1 MKPSL
6 PNISIFV
13 VLAML
18 LLGSAFSNPEMEP
31 VDETPD
37 ALMLRYPDV
46 SADSIVFV
54 YAGDI
59 WAVPRSGGL
68 ASRLTSAKGNEIL
81 PKFSPDGETIA
92 FSGNY
97 DGNVDIYTMPRT
109 GGIPERLTHHPDD
122 DLVVEWYPDGKN
134 ILFRSNMLSP
144 SQRYDRLFRLSA
156 KGGLPEALPFPYGE
170 LGSFSP
176 DGKKMAFEYM
186 SPMRGAW
193 RGYTGGMANDI
204 WIYDFETGSIEK
216 ITDYPGTD
224 SVPMWHGKDIYFV
237 SDRGGE
243 KRINIW
249 AFDTETHETRRVTDF
264 KDFDVKWPSLGPDD
278 IVFENGGR
286 LYLLSLSDESVS
298 EVEVQ
303 VPNDLPE
310 LRPRLKDLSRNI
322 SDFSISPTGKR
333 ALFGARGEVLT
344 APAGQGRV
352 KNLTNTS
359 GVAERFPVWSP
370 DGKYIAYFSDR
381 SGEYELYYRLSN
393 GDGGETR
400 VTEDGSVFRYKP
412 VWSPDSK
419 KIAFSDKTGR
429 LFVVDM
435 DDGKPR
441 EIDRDKFGN
450 ISAYSWSPDG
460 KHVAYAKSESSKI
473 RSIYVYDLAAG
484 KRHKVT
490 NGFYND
496 NSPVFDPEGKY
507 LYYFSDTSFTP
518 VYGDMDDTWVY
529 PNSTQLY
536 AVTLA
541 DGTQSPLAPVN
552 DEEYVPPG
560 TEKKEGEKGAIDF
573 EGMESRAV
581 KLPASAGNFGRM
593 TAANGKVVY
602 LRFPAA
608 GSAGHDNPGGA
619 LQYFDLGDRREKT
632 VMQNVSDYDLSADGS
647 KIIYRSGDTY
657 GIVNLSEGSKPGDGQ
672 LGLSGLKTN
681 IDPREEWKQIFTDAW
696 RIQRDF
702 FYDPGMHGVDWNAAR
717 ARYEKLLP
725 FVTDRED
732 LNYVIG
738 EMAGELNSSHTYV
751 GGGDIDEAEKLPFGL
766 PGAEFELDAGGKAY
780 RIKKIYTGGKLNPD
794 AYSPLGQPGLGV
806 EEGDYLIAVNGVPP
820 DVTRDPWEA
829 FAAPT
834 GDVVTLTVA
843 KNPNGKDA
851 RDVNVKLISTADDRR
866 LRYLEWVESNLDK
879 VDGETNGRVG
889 YVYVPDTGWQGQN
902 ELVRQFVPQA
912 GKEALI
918 IDERFNG
925 GGQVPDRFIEL
936 LNRQVLNYWATR
948 DFKDWKTPAVSNAG
962 PKVMIINGW
971 AGSGG
976 DAFPYYFRK
985 AGLGPLVGTRTLGGL
1000 IGIGGNPGLIDGG
1013 FVTAPSYAFWNSD
1026 GKWEVE
1032 GYGVEPDYVVEDL
1045 PENIKDS
1052 PDPQLDKAI
1061 GVVLELLE
1069 NNPPKKPRRPVYE
1082 DRAGSGSGKSRT
1094 SPPGL

>member
-1 MKPSL
+1 M
-6 PNISIFV
+6 IRAA
-13 VLAML
+13 VLFALL
-18 LLGSAFSNPEMEP
+18 LLGSVPAFPGPEEKEAEK
-31 VDETPD
+31 VPD

-46 SADSIVFV
+46 SRDSIAFV

-59 WAVPRSGGL
+59 WVVPKSGGL
-68 ASRLTSAKGNEIL
+68 ASRLTSAGGDEIL
-81 PKFSPDGETIA
+81 PKFSPDGGVIA

-97 DGNVDIYTMPRT
+97 DGNVDIYTIPRD

-122 DLVVEWYPDGKN
+122 DILVDWYPGGKN
-134 ILFRSNMLSP
+134 ILFHSNMLSP
-144 SQRYDRLFRLSA
+144 SQRYDRLFRVSA
-156 KGGLPEALPFPYGE
+156 RGGLPEALPLPYGE
-170 LGSFSP
+170 LGGLSP
-176 DGKKMAFEYM
+176 DGKKLAFEYM
-186 SPMRGAW
+186 PPMRGAW
-193 RGYTGGMANDI
+193 RGYRGGMASDI
-204 WIYDFETGSIEK
+204 WIYDLETGSVEK

-224 SVPMWHGKDIYFV
+224 SLPMWRGKDIFFV
-237 SDRGGE
+237 SDRGDE

-249 AFDTETHETRRVTDF
+249 AYNTETHETRRVTDF
-264 KDFDVKWPSLGPDD
+264 KEFDVKWPSLGPDD

-286 LYLLSLSDESVS
+286 LFLLSLPDETVS
-298 EVEVQ
+298 EVVVR
-303 VPNDLPE
+303 VPDDLPE
-310 LRPRLKDLSRNI
+310 LRTRQKDLTENI

-344 APAGQGRV
+344 VPAGEGRV

-370 DGKYIAYFSDR
+370 DGKYVAYLSDR

-400 VTEDGSVFRYKP
+400 VTEDGSVYRYRP
-412 VWSPDSK
+412 VWSRDSK

-429 LFVVDM
+429 LFVVDI
-435 DDGKPR
+435 DDGKPK
-441 EIDRDKFGN
+441 EIDRDAHN
-450 ISAYSWSPDG
+450 IISNYSWSPGG
-460 KHVAYAKSESSKI
+460 KYIAYAKTGNNRM
-473 RSIYVYDLAAG
+473 RSIYVYDVAAG
-484 KRHKVT
+484 KSKRVT
-490 NGFYND
+490 SGFYND

-507 LYYFSDTSFTP
+507 LYYFSDSSFTP
-518 VYGDMDDTWVY
+518 VYGDMDDTWIY
-529 PNSTQLY
+529 PNSSQLY
-536 AVTLA
+536 AITLA
-541 DGTQSPLAPVN
+541 KDTESPLAPA
-552 DEEYVPPG
+552 DEEEYVPPG
-560 TEKKEGEKGAIDF
+560 KEKKEEEKSAIDF

-581 KLPASAGNFGRM
+581 KLPIGAGNFGRV

-608 GSAGHDNPGGA
+608 GSAGDNPGGA
-619 LQYFDLGDRREKT
+619 LQYFDFGDKREKT

-672 LGLSGLKTN
+672 LALSGLKAS
-681 IDPREEWKQIFTDAW
+681 IDPREEWSQIFADAW
-696 RIQRDF
+696 RIERDF
-702 FYDPGMHGVDWNAAR
+702 FYDPGMHGVDWNAVR

-725 FVTDRED
+725 FITDRED

-738 EMAGELNSSHTYV
+738 EMVGELNSSHTYV
-751 GGGDIDEAEKLPFGL
+751 GGGDIDEEEILPFGL
-766 PGAEFELDAGGKAY
+766 PGAEFELETGSKAY
-780 RIKKIYTGGKLNPD
+780 KIKKIYTGGKLNPD

-806 EEGDYLIAVNGVPP
+806 EEGDYLIAVNGRKP
-820 DVTRDPWEA
+820 DVTKDPWEA

-843 KNPNGKDA
+843 RNPNGKNA
-851 RDVNVKLISTADDRR
+851 REVNIKLISTTEDRR
-866 LRYLEWVESNLDK
+866 LRYLEWVEANMEK
-879 VDGETNGRVG
+879 VDKMTGGRVG

-912 GKEALI
+912 DKEALV

-936 LNRQVLNYWATR
+936 LNRSVLNYWAMR
-948 DFKDWKTPAVSNAG
+948 GFKDSKTPSVSNGG

-971 AGSGG
+971 SGSGG

-985 AGLGPLVGTRTLGGL
+985 TGLGPLVGTRTLGGL

-1013 FVTAPSYAFWNSD
+1013 YVTAPSYAFWNSD

-1045 PENIKDS
+1045 PENINDS
-1052 PDPQLDKAI
+1052 PDPQLEKAVD
-1061 GVVLELLE
+1061 VVLDLLE
-1069 NNPPKKPRRPVYE
+1069 DNPPRKPQRPLYE
-1082 DRAGSGSGKSRT
+1082 DRAGSGKSRT
-1094 SPPGL
+1094 PPGL

>member
-1 MKPSL
+1 M
-6 PNISIFV
+6 IRAA
-13 VLAML
+13 VLFALL
-18 LLGSAFSNPEMEP
+18 LLGSVPAFPGPEEKEAEK
-31 VDETPD
+31 VPD

-46 SADSIVFV
+46 SRDSIAFV

-59 WAVPRSGGL
+59 WVVPKSGGL
-68 ASRLTSAKGNEIL
+68 ATRLTSAGGDEIL
-81 PKFSPDGETIA
+81 PRFSPGGEVIA

-97 DGNVDIYTMPRT
+97 DGNIDIYTIPRE

-122 DLVVEWYPDGKN
+122 DIVVDWYPGGKN
-134 ILFRSNMLSP
+134 ILFHSNMLSP
-144 SQRYDRLFRLSA
+144 SQRYDRLFKVSA
-156 KGGLPEALPFPYGE
+156 KGGLPEALPLPYGE
-170 LGSFSP
+170 LGSLSP
-176 DGKKMAFEYM
+176 DGKKLAFEYM
-186 SPMRGAW
+186 PPMRGAW
-193 RGYTGGMANDI
+193 RGYRGGMASDI
-204 WIYDFETGSIEK
+204 WIYDFETGSVEK

-224 SVPMWHGKDIYFV
+224 SVPMWRGKNIFFV
-237 SDRGGE
+237 SDRGDE

-249 AFDTETHETRRVTDF
+249 AYNTETHETRRVTDF
-264 KDFDVKWPSLGPDD
+264 KEFDVKWPSLGPDD

-286 LYLLSLSDESVS
+286 LFLLSLPDETVS
-298 EVEVQ
+298 EVVVH
-303 VPNDLPE
+303 VPDDLPE
-310 LRPRLKDLSRNI
+310 LRTRLKDLTENI

-344 APAGQGRV
+344 VPAGEGRV

-370 DGKYIAYFSDR
+370 DGKYVAYLSDR

-400 VTEDGSVFRYKP
+400 VTEDGSVYRYRP
-412 VWSPDSK
+412 VWSRDSK

-429 LFVVDM
+429 LFVVGI
-435 DDGKPR
+435 DDGKPKQ
-441 EIDRDKFGN
+441 IDKDAHNIIGN
-450 ISAYSWSPDG
+450 YSWSPDS
-460 KHVAYAKSESSKI
+460 KYVAYTKVGSNKM
-473 RSIYVYDLAAG
+473 RSVYIYDVAAG
-484 KRHKVT
+484 KSKRVT
-490 NGFYND
+490 RGFYND

-507 LYYFSDTSFTP
+507 LYYFSDSSFTP
-518 VYGDMDDTWVY
+518 VYGDMDDTWIY
-529 PNSTQLY
+529 PNSSQLY
-536 AVTLA
+536 AITLA
-541 DGTQSPLAPVN
+541 KDTASPLAPV
-552 DEEYVPPG
+552 DEEEYVPPG
-560 TEKKEGEKGAIDF
+560 KEKKEEEKGAIDF
-573 EGMESRAV
+573 EGMGSRAV
-581 KLPASAGNFGRM
+581 KLPVGAGNFGRV

-608 GSAGHDNPGGA
+608 GSAGDNPGGS
-619 LQYFDLGDRREKT
+619 LQYFDFGDKREKT

-672 LGLSGLKTN
+672 LALSGLKAS
-681 IDPREEWKQIFTDAW
+681 IDPREEWGQIFADAW
-696 RIQRDF
+696 RIERDF
-702 FYDPGMHGVDWNAAR
+702 FYDPGMHGVDWNAVR

-725 FVTDRED
+725 FITDRED

-738 EMAGELNSSHTYV
+738 EMVGELNSSHTYV
-751 GGGDIDEAEKLPFGL
+751 GGGDVDDEEILPFGL
-766 PGAEFELDAGGKAY
+766 PGAEFELEAGSKVY
-780 RIKKIYTGGKLNPD
+780 KIKKIYTGGKLNPD

-806 EEGDYLIAVNGVPP
+806 EEGDYIIAVNGRKP
-820 DVTRDPWEA
+820 DVTKDPWEA

-851 RDVNVKLISTADDRR
+851 REVNIKLISTTEDRR
-866 LRYLEWVESNLDK
+866 LRYLEWVEANLEK
-879 VDGETNGRVG
+879 VDKMTGGRVG

-912 GKEALI
+912 DKEALV

-936 LNRQVLNYWATR
+936 LNRPVLNYWATR
-948 DFKDWKTPAVSNAG
+948 DFKDSKTPSVSNNG

-971 AGSGG
+971 SGSGG

-985 AGLGPLVGTRTLGGL
+985 TGIGPLVGTRTLGGL

-1013 FVTAPSYAFWNSD
+1013 YVTAPSYAFWNSD

-1045 PENIKDS
+1045 PENINDS
-1052 PDPQLDKAI
+1052 PDPQLEKAVD
-1061 GVVLELLE
+1061 VVLELLE
-1069 NNPPKKPRRPVYE
+1069 DNPPRKPQRPLYE
-1082 DRAGSGSGKSRT
+1082 DRAGSGKSRT
-1094 SPPGL
+1094 PPGL